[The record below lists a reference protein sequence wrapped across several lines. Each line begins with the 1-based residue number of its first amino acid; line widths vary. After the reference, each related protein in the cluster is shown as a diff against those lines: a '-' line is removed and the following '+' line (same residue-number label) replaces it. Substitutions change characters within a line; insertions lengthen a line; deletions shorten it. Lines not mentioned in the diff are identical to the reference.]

1 MFQNMKDYSNNNINN
16 MPNMNNNMNM
26 MPIMN
31 NNMGMNQMNN
41 NQMYNNMNMNQI
53 NNNMNVNQINNNI
66 NMNQINNNLF
76 NPMQMNMN
84 QINFMNNDINNMN
97 NNMMNINQMMNDM
110 NINQQM
116 QMQMM
121 QEQMQKVHAQNNM
134 AYLDNEIIEKQ
145 NKIKKRINNYYIS
158 KLYEIDFRRIEAQNE
173 HFKEIINKLM
183 SHIKNLEERI
193 EYNNK
198 IMNKYLE
205 EANNNIN
212 YKNLLDLSST
222 IEDIYDNKLNEFNII
237 INKIK
242 NIYKLGIEELR
253 KNYLDDFNKKYNFNQ
268 CKIVD
273 EAYIGF
279 RNTSLLNIILDQVT
293 FNELCRIDF
302 KNIHEL
308 ELRFEDYLDINI
320 LTKVT
325 YHNISFLG
333 LSGKI
338 KDITILTKLPFKLL
352 TTLRLSLNDFYDT
365 SIDIFSNMP
374 FNKLQILLLDNNK
387 INNIIGLTKAPF
399 NELTNLNL
407 GDNKISNLKP
417 ILEFPFKKLDKLTLD
432 NNCIEDIKYLS
443 NAPFDNLTYLSLRRN
458 EISDISP
465 LSNVKFIGL
474 RTLLLDNNQI
484 SNIEVFS
491 RVPFTSLNQLFLR
504 DNKIIDIN
512 VFTNIPFIYIMDLR
526 LSHNKI
532 HNFEALFLSPIK
544 NGANIYL
551 DKYQYHNIANQN
563 GFSNILNKYNLKSE

>member
-1 MFQNMKDYSNNNINN
+1 MKDYSNNNINN

-41 NQMYNNMNMNQI
+41 NNLMINQMYNNMNMNQI
-53 NNNMNVNQINNNI
+53 NNNMNMNQINNNI

-84 QINFMNNDINNMN
+84 QMNIMNNDINNMN
-97 NNMMNINQMMNDM
+97 NNMMNINQMMNDI
-110 NINQQM
+110 NINQ

-121 QEQMQKVHAQNNM
+121 QEQMQKVHAQNNTVH
-134 AYLDNEIIEKQ
+134 LDNEIIEKQ

-279 RNTSLLNIILDQVT
+279 RNTSLLNIILEQVT

-302 KNIHEL
+302 KNIHKL
-308 ELRFEDYLDINI
+308 ELRFEDYIDINV

-338 KDITILTKLPFKLL
+338 KDITTLSKLPFKLL
-352 TTLRLSLNDFYDT
+352 TTLSLSLNDFYDT
-365 SIDIFSNMP
+365 NIDIFSNMP

-399 NELTNLNL
+399 NEL
-407 GDNKISNLKP
+407 
-417 ILEFPFKKLDKLTLD
+417 
-432 NNCIEDIKYLS
+432 
-443 NAPFDNLTYLSLRRN
+443 
-458 EISDISP
+458 
-465 LSNVKFIGL
+465 
-474 RTLLLDNNQI
+474 
-484 SNIEVFS
+484 
-491 RVPFTSLNQLFLR
+491 
-504 DNKIIDIN
+504 
-512 VFTNIPFIYIMDLR
+512 
-526 LSHNKI
+526 
-532 HNFEALFLSPIK
+532 K
-544 NGANIYL
+544 N
-551 DKYQYHNIANQN
+551 
-563 GFSNILNKYNLKSE
+563 